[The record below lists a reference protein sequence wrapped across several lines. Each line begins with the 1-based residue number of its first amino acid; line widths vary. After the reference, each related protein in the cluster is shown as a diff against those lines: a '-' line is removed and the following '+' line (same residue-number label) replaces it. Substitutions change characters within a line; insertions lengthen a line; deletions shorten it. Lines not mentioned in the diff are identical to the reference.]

1 MLREIYPREEPMA
14 GKGKSLGQTPALLKR
29 KERAV
34 FVFGSTVLFAL
45 VIMAALLVYSD
56 SMVQAKETAIASANK
71 TPQENGFGTIILVA
85 PTSRVPKGVKLTSG
99 HLREVHWP
107 RDQVPEG
114 AVRSL
119 NEIVGMYTADN
130 LPANQPIANNS
141 VSPTPPTY
149 GIGELL
155 PPGHRAVTIE
165 VDAITGVEGWAT
177 PGAHVDVYLTHRDQ
191 ETGIFKT
198 RVAVEDAVVLSYGG
212 ETRKLNQTDG
222 ERTKIQNTVTLAV
235 AFADSLKIQTA
246 KAVGKITLALRNS
259 SDVASQGSEE
269 FAATD
274 WEGQAPKAVAKD
286 TFVSK
291 GYAKY
296 TDNAGSE
303 RQFILGNDER
313 WWKNSGE

>member
-1 MLREIYPREEPMA
+1 MA
-14 GKGKSLGQTPALLKR
+14 IKGSLGNAPALLKR

-45 VIMAALLVYSD
+45 VVLAAMLVYSD
-56 SMVQAKETAIASANK
+56 SLVQAKESVVATE
-71 TPQENGFGTIILVA
+71 TPQENSFGTIMLVA
-85 PTSRVPKGVKLTSG
+85 PASRVPKGVKLTSG
-99 HLREVHWP
+99 YLREVHWP

-119 NEIVGMYTADN
+119 AEAVGMYTAED
-130 LPANQPIANNS
+130 LPANQPIVIGS

-191 ETGIFKT
+191 ETGVFKT

-212 ETRKLNQTDG
+212 ETKKLNQNEG
-222 ERTKIQNTVTLAV
+222 ERTKIQSTVTLAV
-235 AFADSLKIQTA
+235 AFEDSLKIQTA

-259 SDVASQGSEE
+259 SDVASQGSNE

-274 WEGQAPKAVAKD
+274 WEGQAPKQVTKD

-291 GYAKY
+291 GYAKF
-296 TDNAGSE
+296 TDSAGGE
-303 RQFILGNDER
+303 KQFVLGNDER
-313 WWKNSGE
+313 WWKNSGQ